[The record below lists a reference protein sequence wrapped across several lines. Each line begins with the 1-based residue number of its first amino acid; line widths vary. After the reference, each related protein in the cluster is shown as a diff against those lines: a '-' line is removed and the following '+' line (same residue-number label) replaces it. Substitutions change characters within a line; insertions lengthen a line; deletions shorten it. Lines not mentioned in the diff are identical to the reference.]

1 MRRPS
6 GRPSVDMVKTAEHG
20 PRDHSASGLQGRDT
34 GTLEFEA
41 AVRTIAVVIVGKF
54 GEHGLQVA
62 VIYHDEVVKTDPK
75 VPAPGSR
82 PETAKPDPQDSIL
95 SPEPRM
101 RVGAQRDLKLMAEDQ
116 VRARDPGANER
127 RRRGYGER
135 AEVVR
140 ASVESHNRRS

>member
-101 RVGAQRDLKLMAEDQ
+101 RKITKKLL
-116 VRARDPGANER
+116 R
-127 RRRGYGER
+127 RKQKRNL
-135 AEVVR
+135 
-140 ASVESHNRRS
+140 HPRRSPFSATKVSEK